1 MIPKEF
7 IMVKENQKVLNILNS
22 IVDGLLIF
30 LSYFIATYIRFD
42 LMKGHPWE
50 LRLVWSQPYV
60 VTAFFYA
67 VVMVLVFHCANLYN
81 NSRTRRIRKEIAIIF
96 FLNFFGVVAF
106 QAFLYWTRLADFTRI
121 GFALFFLFSAGAT
134 CTKRAC
140 MRIATHQLRIRGYN
154 LTHIAVVGNGH
165 LARQFVK
172 DVKKNPRLGLK
183 VDGYVSREQRPGLGK
198 CLGSYEDLE
207 RILAGPAIE
216 EVVVALEPHEQQ
228 FMTTII
234 GACEKLG
241 TKVSIIPY
249 YNDYIPTNP
258 TVDIIGESKL
268 FNLRSIPLDNIG
280 NAALKRAMDIVG
292 SLILIIL
299 SSPFMLIAIIGVKL
313 SSPGPAFFVQE
324 RVGRNKKNFKML
336 KFRSMRLNAE
346 STTAWSKDV
355 DPRKTRFG
363 SFIRKFSIDELP
375 QFFNVLK
382 GDMSLVGPRPEIPFY
397 VDQFKES
404 IPLYMVKHQVRPGIT
419 GWAQVNGFRGDT
431 SIEGRIK
438 CDIWYIEN
446 WSLLLDL
453 KIIFMTAFGGMV
465 NKEKLADK
473 ADSKTE

>member
-1 MIPKEF
+1 
-7 IMVKENQKVLNILNS
+7 MVKENQKVLNILNS
-22 IVDGLLIF
+22 VIDGLLIF
-30 LSYFIATYIRFD
+30 ISYFIATYIRFVI
-42 LMKGHPWE
+42 MKRHPWE
-50 LRLVWSQPYV
+50 LRLIWSTEYV
-60 VTAFFYA
+60 SFALLYA
-67 VVMVLVFHCANLYN
+67 IIMVLIFHCADLYN
-81 NSRTRRIRKEIAIIF
+81 NSRTRRIRKELVILF
-96 FLNFFGVVAF
+96 FLNLMGVVAF

-121 GFALFFLFSAGAT
+121 GFMLFFLFSAGLT

-140 MRIATHQLRIRGYN
+140 LRIATHQLRIRGYN
-154 LTHIAVVGNGH
+154 LKHIAVVGNGH
-165 LARQFVK
+165 LARQFIL
-172 DVKKNPRLGLK
+172 DVKHNPRLGLK
-183 VDGYVSREQRPGLGK
+183 VDGYVSRSHRDGLGK

-207 RILAGPAIE
+207 ELLEGPEID
-216 EVVVALEPHEQQ
+216 EVVVALEPHEQR

-258 TVDIIGESKL
+258 TVDIVGDSKL

-280 NAALKRAMDIVG
+280 NAAMKRTMDIIG

-299 SSPFMLIAIIGVKL
+299 SSPFMLITAIGVKL
-313 SSPGPAFFVQE
+313 SSPGPVFFVQE
-324 RVGRNKKNFKML
+324 RVGRNKKHFKML
-336 KFRSMRLNAE
+336 KFRSMRINAD
-346 STTAWSKDV
+346 SSTAWSKDE

-363 SFIRKFSIDELP
+363 SLIRKLSLDELP

-431 SIEGRIK
+431 SITGRIK

-446 WSLLLDL
+446 WSLLLDIRIL
-453 KIIFMTAFGGMV
+453 FMTAFGGMI
-465 NKEKLADK
+465 NQEKLAGK
-473 ADSKTE
+473 GNQK